1 MIFRRKFYFFES
13 FRDFVDDIFNPSIA
27 RVKTVIN
34 KVEKT
39 REKVKF
45 RLKIII
51 TKLLTTCSAI

>member
-13 FRDFVDDIFNPSIA
+13 FRDFVDDIFNQSVA

-39 REKVKF
+39 REEVKF
-45 RLKIII
+45 PPKNHYY
-51 TKLLTTCSAI
+51 KTTYNL

>member
-13 FRDFVDDIFNPSIA
+13 FRDFVDDIFNQSVA

-51 TKLLTTCSAI
+51 TKLLITCSAI